1 MSTLQDLKKICE
13 DAEKFRQQVW
23 LSVDLQ
29 TESGEETIELLV
41 KNDETRRN
49 LMHAFRRAG
58 ITAFHHSG
66 CFGEG
71 VQNIDKP
78 NRKEPFWGTKGIKE
92 EVK

>member
-1 MSTLQDLKKICE
+1 MTTLQDLKKICE
-13 DAEKFRQQVW
+13 DAEKFRHQVW

-29 TESGEETIELLV
+29 TESCEETIEFQV

-78 NRKEPFWGTKGIKE
+78 NRKEPFWGTVKE
-92 EVK
+92 AK